1 MARCDV
7 YKCDR
12 CGIYVEKAVTVRASK
27 GQYYHVYEGY
37 QTKYVGF
44 DVCQDCAFIVLKQW
58 SDILAKKHRE
68 VAVELIEGSRDDFKV
83 HNK

>member
-12 CGIYVEKAVTVRASK
+12 CGIYVEKAVTVRAANGS
-27 GQYYHVYEGY
+27 GFDGVETY
-37 QTKYVGF
+37 TKYIGF
-44 DVCQDCAFIVLKQW
+44 DVCQDCALIVLKQW